1 MLAAGRDELACDL
14 AETYGILDYRG
25 LPARRLAVLAAG
37 LREDSRIK
45 LRMSGARVPLE
56 TLLLASIADALN
68 ALLWRGAKRG
78 KRPASFVGLL
88 TGTERGG
95 KRPEEQP
102 IIYSSGAAFDAAW
115 ARLTG
120 GGGHA

>member
-68 ALLWRGAKRG
+68 ALLVELFFA
-78 KRPASFVGLL
+78 
-88 TGTERGG
+88 
-95 KRPEEQP
+95 
-102 IIYSSGAAFDAAW
+102 
-115 ARLTG
+115 
-120 GGGHA
+120 